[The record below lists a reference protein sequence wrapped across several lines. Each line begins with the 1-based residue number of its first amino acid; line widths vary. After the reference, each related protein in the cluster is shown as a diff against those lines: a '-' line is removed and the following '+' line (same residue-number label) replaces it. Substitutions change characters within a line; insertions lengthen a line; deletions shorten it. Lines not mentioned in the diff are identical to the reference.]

1 MTYPTQK
8 DFQRIAASIR
18 ESLFDEI
25 KHGLCFE
32 EADQLVILAAL
43 QDVMKFRDAL
53 EYIIEIA
60 ELDRVKHPR
69 RVQGMKARAQ
79 LALGLKSAREIL
91 AED

>member
-1 MTYPTQK
+1 MPHPSQEN
-8 DFQRIAASIR
+8 FQRIAASIR

-60 ELDRVKHPR
+60 ELDHIQSERI
-69 RVQGMKARAQ
+69 QGMKARAE
-79 LALGLKSAREIL
+79 LALGIKSVREIL
-91 AED
+91 AGE